1 MPPLDVLD
9 SGEVVL
15 KDPRE
20 QRKPGVQSQAP
31 GAPTIQRFPVI
42 AQTEVQI
49 TIGDPSDPGGSAVND
64 FSIQHR
70 IAGSDDDWVLFRTR
84 DGAGGTWVIDE
95 LEPSTTYEFRAA
107 AVNSDGTGPWTPLSE
122 VTTLDPPSKYS
133 ARRFWQRLRVEPS
146 ATTGATTTTTTAV
159 STTRSPSEGEDGAG
173 NSERPGDTG
182 TGGADS
188 TTERASDDPASAP
201 VAAIAAPIAAVI
213 FILLLVVGYLLLRR
227 TWKNKGRWGKKGR
240 GVQPTESSMEKGEEK
255 TVLEDHHETQPTQGE
270 QPNGQTQAQNGQS
283 SLKPPYKTHIRAFS
297 AA

>member
-1 MPPLDVLD
+1 MAGNIHLCLFVPACLVL
-9 SGEVVL
+9 L
-15 KDPRE
+15 FT
-20 QRKPGVQSQAP
+20 GVQSQAP

-122 VTTLDPPSKYS
+122 VTTLDPPT
-133 ARRFWQRLRVEPS
+133 
-146 ATTGATTTTTTAV
+146 TTGATTTTTTGV
-159 STTRSPSEGEDGAG
+159 STTRSPSEDEDGDG

-182 TGGADS
+182 AGGADS
-188 TTERASDDPASAP
+188 TTERASDDPAPAP

-240 GVQPTESSMEKGEEK
+240 VVQPTESSMEKGEEK
-255 TVLEDHHETQPTQGE
+255 TVLEDHHETQQTQGE